1 MTATATDDDIEVHR
15 DEIEQEAALGFG
27 LLLRGGEL
35 ALAVFIGLLA
45 VPPLAVLAV
54 VVAVPLLAIAIIAGL
69 LAAIVAGPY
78 VLLRHVREHH
88 RAHRSSAVVHGLRR
102 LRAREA

>member
-1 MTATATDDDIEVHR
+1 MTATATHDDIEVHR
-15 DEIEQEAALGFG
+15 DEVEQEAAVGLGI
-27 LLLRGGEL
+27 LLRGGEL

-88 RAHRSSAVVHGLRR
+88 RTHRSSAVVHGLRR

>member
-1 MTATATDDDIEVHR
+1 
-15 DEIEQEAALGFG
+15 
-27 LLLRGGEL
+27 
-35 ALAVFIGLLA
+35 VFIGLLA